1 MSDTDDILTSRET
14 RRDFLFGAGG
24 ALAATWAATNWP
36 AIAAAHT
43 HAAAATSNGGAA
55 LVVLSAAEALDVEA
69 IAAQIVPS
77 DDAPGAR
84 EAGALYFID
93 RSMHT
98 WLAGQAES
106 FRAGLRDFQ
115 TKFAATHSTVGFA
128 SADDATQRAFLSANE
143 ASDFFNSMRALTLIG
158 LFALP
163 QYGGNR
169 DGIGWRLIGFDNQH
183 AFAPPFGY
191 YDRDYPGFKA
201 R

>member
-1 MSDTDDILTSRET
+1 MSDTQDMPESGET

-24 ALAATWAATNWP
+24 VLAVTWVATNWP
-36 AIAAAHT
+36 AIAAAHA
-43 HAAAATSNGGAA
+43 HAAAASSSARTA
-55 LVVLSAAEALDVEA
+55 LVFLSTPDARDIES

-84 EAGALYFID
+84 EAGALHFID

-98 WLAGQAES
+98 WLAGQADS
-106 FRAGLRDFQ
+106 FRAGLREFQ
-115 TKFAATHSTVGFA
+115 AKFAAAHGVGFA

-143 ASDFFNSMRALTLIG
+143 TSEFFNSMRTLTLIG
-158 LFALP
+158 MFALP

-169 DGIGWRLIGFDNQH
+169 GGVGWQLIGFEEQH
-183 AFAPPFGY
+183 VFAPPFGY